1 MRSERVDLIVYLD
14 APELGVLR
22 PVGVL
27 TRWPGATLSV
37 AFTYG
42 RTWLDDHDQRFPI
55 DPRLPLGEGMVQ
67 IPERRIPG
75 VLSDTAPDKWGEALM
90 TRRAGGRALDSW
102 DFLVGVADQTR
113 MGALRLREGRDGPFV
128 SEREPPVPP
137 FRNLRELQE
146 LARRFEADPG
156 DVSAQAIAQLVA
168 PGSSLGGARPKA
180 NFLSPDGG
188 SLWIAKFPS
197 ATDRR
202 DVAAWEHVYARLAAD
217 AGIEVPETDLLSI
230 AGDQRTFATRRFDRT
245 PDGRRLYASALTLTG
260 GIDTAEADYIDIVA
274 AINAHGD
281 PEHLAAD
288 RAQMYRRMAFNVLA
302 GNRDDHLRNHG
313 FLRHTGGWRLAPA
326 FDLNPARE
334 MREHATAVMGKT
346 AGPTA
351 SDVLDAHS
359 LFDLSAPEARRIIR
373 EVADAV
379 ARWREVAST
388 AGIARQEQD
397 QVAVALTALDTARNL
412 TVAVARVRSGMS
424 TGSAVSVRSGT
435 STGSAVSRRA

>member
-1 MRSERVDLIVYLD
+1 MRSERVDLVVYLD
-14 APELGVLR
+14 APELGASR

-42 RTWLDDHDQRFPI
+42 RTWLDDPDRRFPI
-55 DPRLPLGEGMVQ
+55 DPRLPLGEGTVQ

-75 VLSDTAPDKWGEALM
+75 ILSDTAPDKWGEALM
-90 TRRAGGRALDSW
+90 TRRAGGRSLDDW

-113 MGALRLREGRDGPFV
+113 MGALRLRDGRDGPFL
-128 SEREPPVPP
+128 SAREPPVPP
-137 FRNLRELQE
+137 FRNLSELQE
-146 LARRFEADPG
+146 LARRFEADPS
-156 DVSAQAIAQLVA
+156 DLSAQAIAQLVA

-180 NFLSPDGG
+180 NFLSPDGDT
-188 SLWIAKFPS
+188 LWIAKFPS

-202 DVAAWEHVYARLAAD
+202 DVAAWEYVYAHLAAE
-217 AGIEVPETDLLSI
+217 AGIEVPETDLLTI

-260 GIDTAEADYIDIVA
+260 RVGTADADYIDIVA
-274 AINAHGD
+274 AMNAHGD
-281 PEHLAAD
+281 PEHLHAD
-288 RAQMYRRMAFNVLA
+288 RVQLYRRMAFNVLA

-313 FLRHTGGWRLAPA
+313 FLRHEGGWRLAPA

-359 LFDLSAPEARRIIR
+359 LFDLPGPAARRIIG

-379 ARWREVAST
+379 AGWREVASSV
-388 AGIARQEQD
+388 GIARHEQD
-397 QVAVALTALDTARNL
+397 RVVVALTVLETA
-412 TVAVARVRSGMS
+412 AAI
-424 TGSAVSVRSGT
+424 
-435 STGSAVSRRA
+435 